1 MKIIQE
7 SIEHG
12 MLGIECLLDTTSS
25 LARSYERHAR
35 KNLKGWEAL
44 DDEIMQA
51 FQEKNQLLALIKHDF
66 STLREKSHSTA
77 DLV

>member
-12 MLGIECLLDTTSS
+12 MLSIECLLDTTRS

-35 KNLKGWEAL
+35 KSLKGWETL
-44 DDEIMQA
+44 DDEITQA
-51 FQEKNQLLALIKHDF
+51 SQEKNQLLAIIKDRF